1 MKFIVLLFTILLQ
14 KKIKKQGYRRR
25 RNWFSK
31 MAIPIKSMM
40 GGGASEDSSADI
52 YSHKGVGYEVLAFLL
67 LVLLPGLV
75 VGLTIDNL
83 QGLSGTLVALLLSV
97 ALLLYILGRD
107 DFSQKFDEYKECWL
121 KEDYQGAFECADGFL
136 DMEDQVM
143 PSPCEL
149 HHTVSKAVVY
159 AWFLRFFVFVFW
171 YLALGIGGALASL
184 LCYWFYREFKFEW
197 AKNVIGAIEWP
208 PSRLLALTSALAG
221 KFTSSFPVALKSL
234 IDFQTPPNEVL
245 FQVIFPNMIEEQEFD
260 CSVAGDVLQETN
272 QVMFRSAVIWLV
284 LVALLTTFT
293 GF

>member
-25 RNWFSK
+25 RSWFSK
-31 MAIPIKSMM
+31 MATPLKVMM
-40 GGGASEDSSADI
+40 GVDSGEASKPSILSG
-52 YSHKGVGYEVLAFLL
+52 KGTGYQVLGFFLL
-67 LVLLPGLV
+67 VILPGLL

-107 DFSQKFDEYKECWL
+107 DFSQKFDDYKECWL
-121 KEDYQGAFECADGFL
+121 KEDYQGAFECASDFL
-136 DMEDQVM
+136 DIEGEVM

-149 HHTVSKAVVY
+149 HYTVSKAVVY

-171 YLALGIGGALASL
+171 YLVLGIGGALASL

-197 AKNVIGAIEWP
+197 ARNVIAAIEWP
-208 PSRLLALTSALAG
+208 PSRLLALTTALAG

-245 FQVIFPNMIEEQEFD
+245 FQVIFPDMVEEQEFD
-260 CSVAGDVLQETN
+260 CSGASDVLQETN
-272 QVMFRSAVIWLV
+272 QVMFRSGVIWLV
-284 LVALLTTFT
+284 LVALLTIFT